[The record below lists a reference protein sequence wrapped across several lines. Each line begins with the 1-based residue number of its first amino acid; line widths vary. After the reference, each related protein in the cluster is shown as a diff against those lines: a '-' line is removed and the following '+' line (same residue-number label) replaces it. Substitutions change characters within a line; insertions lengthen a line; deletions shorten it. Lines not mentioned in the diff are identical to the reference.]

1 MEENKNINEVNEAV
15 AEVDAS
21 SMTDDEL
28 KQAITKQLEKVRND
42 GIIIG
47 YKVAARTIIDIIAP
61 WHNPNCS
68 KREYERIFKKIEE
81 FYGKA
86 LKQADSGVQD
96 VTGASESDTT
106 ETVQN

>member
-21 SMTDDEL
+21 SMADDEL

-47 YKVAARTIIDIIAP
+47 YKVAAKTMLDIIAP
-61 WHNPNCS
+61 WRKRGCS
-68 KREYERIFKKIEE
+68 HREYERIFKKLEE

-86 LKQADSGVQD
+86 LKENAKP
-96 VTGASESDTT
+96 ANEES
-106 ETVQN
+106 TVQN